1 MKTRLESEQGFSL
14 IELLVTIAAGIAV
27 MLALFT
33 IQDVTLRQASRAF
46 SKVDAT
52 QHARAALEG
61 LENELHSGCLVDN
74 ITPIQ
79 TGSTST
85 TLLFASQYGAGPT
98 LIPVEHKIVF
108 SSSAATLTDT
118 VYAETGQTTGANG
131 VPLYTFAATPTSSRT
146 ILTDV
151 QQTGTTDVF
160 QYFAYQEPMRSP
172 GVPYTDSA
180 GDPYMMLLDGTSAV
194 PGGATIPASQPLP
207 DSPSLS
213 TPNAQTTAE
222 VMITLTVGPA
232 GGSPVNTTLPDAFD
246 SFSDGVVL
254 RLTPAANHAG
264 NGNVFLPC
272 Q

>member
-1 MKTRLESEQGFSL
+1 MAVFESEQGFSL
-14 IELLVTIAAGIAV
+14 IELLVTMVCGIVV

-33 IQDVTLRQASRAF
+33 IQDVTLHQTSRVF

-52 QHARAALEG
+52 QRARAAMEN

-85 TLLFASQYGAGPT
+85 TLLFASQYGTGPT
-98 LIPVEHKIVF
+98 LVPVEHKIAF
-108 SSSAATLTDT
+108 NSAAATLMDST
-118 VYAETGQTTGANG
+118 YAETGETTDANG
-131 VPLYTFAATPTSSRT
+131 VPVYTFSSTPSSSHT
-146 ILTDV
+146 VLTNV
-151 QQTGTTDVF
+151 HQTGTTDVF
-160 QYFAYQEPMRSP
+160 QYYSYQEPMKSP
-172 GVPYTDSA
+172 GVPYTDGA

-194 PGGATIPASQPLP
+194 PGTNTIPTPQSLP

-213 TPNAQTTAE
+213 TTNAQNTAE
-222 VMITLTVGPA
+222 VMINLTVGPA
-232 GGSPVNTTLPDAFD
+232 GGSPVSTNFSDSND

-254 RLTPAANHAG
+254 RLTPAPNHAG